1 MSYMIERYITPQI
14 LKDLENKIIILTGP
28 RQAGKTTLSKS
39 LFPND
44 YAYLNYDLPAHRLA
58 IKNTEWDR
66 KKSLV
71 IFDELHKMPQWKRWI
86 KGIYD
91 TEGVR
96 PKLLVTGSAK
106 LNTYKKV
113 GDSLAGRYFQFR
125 LHPIDIK
132 EAKSLYTPEET
143 FERLWNCSGFPEP
156 FSKGEKIFYD
166 RWKHSHLDVIL
177 RQDLIDLETVR
188 DITAIETLIEL
199 LKQNVGSTVSYA
211 NLARTLEKDPKT
223 IKRWLQV
230 LEELY
235 IIFKVTPYSN
245 KISRS
250 LLKEPKYYFYDCA
263 RIENNDGAKL
273 ENIVANAL
281 LKELHYIEDM
291 FGAYI
296 KLHFLKTRN
305 GQELDFLIVI
315 NNKPA
320 VAIEVKLSD
329 DEPSKQFHFF
339 EKYFSRKPK
348 MIQLVKNISR
358 EKTFRHGLEIRSLI
372 PWLANID
379 FSTERA

>member
-1 MSYMIERYITPQI
+1 MIERYITPHVR
-14 LKDLENKIIILTGP
+14 KDLETKIVLISGA

-44 YAYLNYDLPAHRLA
+44 YDYLNYDHQAHRLA
-58 IKNTEWDR
+58 LKNSNWDA

-71 IFDELHKMPQWKRWI
+71 IFDELHKMPQWKRWL

-91 TEGVR
+91 TREL
-96 PKLLVTGSAK
+96 KQKILVTGSAK

-125 LHPIDIK
+125 LHPFDIK
-132 EAKSLYTPEET
+132 EAKSLYTPDEA

-156 FSKGEKIFYD
+156 FLNGEKIFYD
-166 RWKHSHLDVIL
+166 RWKHSHLDIIL
-177 RQDLIDLETVR
+177 RQDLIDLEGVR
-188 DITAIETLIEL
+188 DINTMETLIEL
-199 LKQNVGSTVSYA
+199 LKINVGSTISYE
-211 NLARTLEKDPKT
+211 NLARTVEKDAKT
-223 IKRWLQV
+223 IKKWLQI

-281 LKELHYIEDM
+281 LKELHYLQDIY
-291 FGAYI
+291 GATT
-296 KLHFLKTRN
+296 KLHFLKTRD
-305 GQELDFLIVI
+305 GKELDFLIVI

-320 VAIEVKLSD
+320 YIIEVKMSD
-329 DEPSKQFHFF
+329 DEPAKSFLHFGKF
-339 EKYFSRKPK
+339 IKNTTN
-348 MIQLVKNISR
+348 IQLVKNLSR
-358 EKTFRHGLEIRSLI
+358 EKSTREGLSITALI

-379 FSTERA
+379 FSAACKSR